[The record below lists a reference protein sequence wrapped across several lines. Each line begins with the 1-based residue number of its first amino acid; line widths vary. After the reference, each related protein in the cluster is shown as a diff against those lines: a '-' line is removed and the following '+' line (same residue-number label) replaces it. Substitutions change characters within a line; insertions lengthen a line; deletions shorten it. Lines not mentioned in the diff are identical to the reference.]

1 MEDGKTMNFT
11 AKQKSQLYT
20 IIGFLITTGATIT
33 ADQWLNI
40 LPTNLVGLA
49 PILVAAFGFILAQWS
64 EEKRVNTINTTM
76 VEESNTTAQEE
87 EDGI

>member
-1 MEDGKTMNFT
+1 MNFT
-11 AKQKSQLYT
+11 AKQKSKLYT
-20 IIGFLITTGATIT
+20 IIGFLITAGAGIT
-33 ADQWLNI
+33 ADQWMNI
-40 LPTNLVGLA
+40 LPFESPVVPT
-49 PILVAAFGFILAQWS
+49 ILVAGFGFILAQWS

>member
-1 MEDGKTMNFT
+1 MNFT

-49 PILVAAFGFILAQWS
+49 PILVAGFGFILAQWS
-64 EEKRVNTINTTM
+64 EEKRVNTITTTM
-76 VEESNTTAQEE
+76 VEEPNKTQEE